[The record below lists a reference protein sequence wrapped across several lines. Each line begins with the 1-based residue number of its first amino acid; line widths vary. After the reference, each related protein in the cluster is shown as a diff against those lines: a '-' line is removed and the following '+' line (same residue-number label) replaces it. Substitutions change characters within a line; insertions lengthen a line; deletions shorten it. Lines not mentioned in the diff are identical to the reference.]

1 MSSEDVQILGEGGD
15 AFGSS
20 DLREIWERRELLYS
34 LIRRDFLY
42 KYRQNFFGPLWFLLQ
57 PLLMTLTFCVVFHHV
72 AKVTTDEIP
81 PVLFYLSGLV
91 VWNYFYQSF
100 ESVGDCLRSHA
111 PLLSKVYF
119 PRLMLPLSVVIS
131 RLFTV
136 AIQLGLVAAFYCVL
150 YLLGETQ
157 GIAPTVWFFAI
168 PFLMLQITV
177 LSLGTGLYSAAMT
190 VRHRDFQN
198 LIGFI
203 IPIIMYGTPVI
214 YPAASLP
221 DSCWWWLYLNPLSP
235 VVEAFRHGLFG
246 RGLVGIP
253 ALATSLALTLGFLVA
268 GIRAFRRVESNFI
281 DSL

>member
-1 MSSEDVQILGEGGD
+1 MTSDDIQILGEDTD
-15 AFGSS
+15 AFGS
-20 DLREIWERRELLYS
+20 LEVREIWERRELLYS
-34 LIRRDFLY
+34 FVRRDFLY
-42 KYRQNFFGPLWFLLQ
+42 KYRQNLFGPLWFLLQ
-57 PLLMTLTFCVVFHHV
+57 PLLMTLTFCVVFHKV
-72 AKVTTDEIP
+72 AKVSTDEVP

-136 AIQLGLVAAFYCVL
+136 LLQLGLVATFYGAL
-150 YLLGETQ
+150 YFLGETK
-157 GIAPTVWFFAI
+157 GIAPTVWLLAL
-168 PFLMLQITV
+168 PFLMLQIAL
-177 LSLGTGLYSAAMT
+177 LSLGAGLYSAAMT

-198 LIGFI
+198 LIGFV
-203 IPIIMYGTPVI
+203 IPLIMYGTPVI
-214 YPAASLP
+214 YPATSLP
-221 DSCWWWLYLNPLSP
+221 ASCWWWLYVNPLSP

-246 RGLVGIP
+246 RGLVGWH
-253 ALATSLALTLGFLVA
+253 ALGCSLGLTLAFLLA